1 MGNKLA
7 LQREMNPADL
17 GMLKS
22 IAEITSQ
29 ARSEQIK
36 IAKHLIFCY
45 ENNLPLSLAVNGGL
59 YTVNG
64 RVEVEGTVIRG
75 QIRKS
80 PDYDYKIVTLTDKEC
95 TIAIETLVNESNGIM
110 PKYEW
115 QEIGQASF
123 TIEDAKQAGLIKP
136 NSPWEKYPTDMLL
149 NRATSRAYKRFCP
162 DIFMQSVYVNGEIS
176 NQPKVTTIDS
186 DGVIVPT
193 IDEMMR
199 DNPQGV
205 LDAMNATDGSQ
216 QAVYEYL
223 QEVE

>member
-1 MGNKLA
+1 MANELA
-7 LQREMNPADL
+7 LQREMNPANWQ
-17 GMLKS
+17 MIQA
-22 IAEITSQ
+22 IAETTAM
-29 ARSEQIK
+29 ARSEQAK

-45 ENNLPLSLAVNGGL
+45 ENDLPLSLAVNGGL

-75 QIRKS
+75 QIRKH
-80 PDYDYKIVTLTDKEC
+80 PDYDYKIITLNEKEC
-95 TIAIETLVNESNGIM
+95 VIEIGEFVPEDGKLLS
-110 PKYEW
+110 KYKYSA
-115 QEIGQASF
+115 IGQASF
-123 TIEDAKQAGLIKP
+123 TWDDVIVAGLQDKE
-136 NSPWEKYPTDMLL
+136 NYKKYPTDMLL

-205 LDAMNATDGSQ
+205 LDAMNAGCNSQ
-216 QAVYEYL
+216 LEIYEYL